1 VPRPIAVSRGRRR
14 KIRRTGKS
22 GEALDGAKSL
32 KDVAEDANCVAEKK
46 IEAAA
51 RAREEALRKAVVARR
66 AVELATNALDFV
78 ARRHESGEKEGVVD
92 DAEMAFRLHRA
103 MNSSP
108 RTSRKLLVR
117 GSGLRNPSREVC
129 TDNKSVSEHLYQD
142 GDSSTDVDC
151 PKPDGRIDVRT
162 GEKDCD
168 AEDENVGVPMKEG
181 EVSYSIKLF
190 KSDRDDNSM
199 DSANRSEV
207 ERYKGKPNRYLLKY
221 CRRNRRPEATLDRK
235 SSFSYDGFHLVNQ
248 ASAAGLLISCS
259 MNWRRSPIIHIGV
272 VLFLYKRLVVEVGHF
287 TTALKAIG
295 RKKPCASALIIVFAF
310 DLQYASIVIGD
321 MFIWLVNKI
330 TRNWLKIVYPSH

>member
-1 VPRPIAVSRGRRR
+1 MKYRSVAPWSYSCSGEEFSVCVDCWVPRPIAVSRGRRR

-259 MNWRRSPIIHIGV
+259 MN
-272 VLFLYKRLVVEVGHF
+272 
-287 TTALKAIG
+287 
-295 RKKPCASALIIVFAF
+295 
-310 DLQYASIVIGD
+310 
-321 MFIWLVNKI
+321 
-330 TRNWLKIVYPSH
+330 

>member
-1 VPRPIAVSRGRRR
+1 MKYRSVAPWSYSCSGEEFSVCVDCWVPRPIAVSRGRRR
-14 KIRRTGKS
+14 KIRRKDKS

-78 ARRHESGEKEGVVD
+78 ARRNESGEKEGVVN
-92 DAEMAFRLHRA
+92 DAEMALRLHRA

-108 RTSRKLLVR
+108 RTSRNLLVR
-117 GSGLRNPSREVC
+117 GSGLRNPSGEVC
-129 TDNKSVSEHLYQD
+129 TYNKSVSEHLYQD

-181 EVSYSIKLF
+181 ECGSWHKQH
-190 KSDRDDNSM
+190 KPTMPED
-199 DSANRSEV
+199 

-221 CRRNRRPEATLDRK
+221 CRRNRRPKATLDRK
-235 SSFSYDGFHLVNQ
+235 PSFSYDG
-248 ASAAGLLISCS
+248 
-259 MNWRRSPIIHIGV
+259 
-272 VLFLYKRLVVEVGHF
+272 
-287 TTALKAIG
+287 
-295 RKKPCASALIIVFAF
+295 
-310 DLQYASIVIGD
+310 SIRIPPLDCV
-321 MFIWLVNKI
+321 
-330 TRNWLKIVYPSH
+330 